1 MKTAVSIVGARPQ
14 FIKLAPVSRAF
25 DARADSIG
33 HRIVHTGQHYDE
45 AMSAVFFDE
54 LEIPKPDIDLDVG
67 SGPHGRQTAAMLAAL
82 ESEFEA
88 SSPDVVIVYGDTN
101 STLAGALAAVKMQIP
116 VCHIEAGLRSFN
128 RSMPEEINRLVT
140 DHCADRLYAP
150 TPVAMAHLAREGLGD
165 RAVRSGDVMLDAFR
179 FNLRLAEE
187 KSAVMDRHGLR
198 EGEYGIVTI
207 HRPANTTKAALERIL
222 GALEKIADTD
232 IPLLF
237 PMHPRTRAM
246 LDLSSR
252 AEDSALQIVEPLSY
266 LDMLRA
272 LKSARIVLT
281 DSGGLQKEAAIAG
294 TPCITLRDETEWT
307 ETVDMGANALVGQ
320 SAEHL
325 ERAVR
330 KVLRGGP
337 AHWEDA
343 IREHYG
349 DGAAARIIVDDVVSW
364 SGAAPEEDTRRRSNG
379 R

>member
-25 DARADSIG
+25 EVHADSMR

-54 LEIPKPDIDLDVG
+54 LEIPKPDVDLDVG

-82 ESEFEA
+82 ESEFET
-88 SSPDVVIVYGDTN
+88 SPPDVVLVYGDTN

-128 RSMPEEINRLVT
+128 RSMPEEINRLVA

-150 TPVAMAHLAREGLGD
+150 TPVAMAHLEREGLAD
-165 RAVRSGDVMLDAFR
+165 RSVRSGDVMLDAFR
-179 FNLRLAEE
+179 FNLRLADE
-187 KSAVMDRHGLR
+187 KSGVMDRYGLS
-198 EGEYGIVTI
+198 EGGYGIVTI
-207 HRPANTTKAALERIL
+207 HRPVNTTAEALGRIL
-222 GALEKIADTD
+222 GALEKIADEH

-246 LDLSSR
+246 LDRGSR
-252 AEDSALQIVEPLSY
+252 DPGSALEIVDPLSY

-272 LKSARIVLT
+272 LRSARIVLT
-281 DSGGLQKEAAIAG
+281 DSGGLQKEAAISG
-294 TPCITLRDETEWT
+294 TPCVTLRDETEWT
-307 ETVDMGANALVGQ
+307 ETVDMGANVLVGQ
-320 SAEHL
+320 SVERL

-330 KVLRGGP
+330 DVLLAPP
-337 AHWEDA
+337 ANWDDA
-343 IREHYG
+343 IREQYG
-349 DGAAARIIVDDVVSW
+349 AGAAAGNIVDDVVNW
-364 SGAAPEEDTRRRSNG
+364 SGGALGEETRRRSNG